1 MPVDQPAASVAE
13 SGLTDKA
20 ASQSA
25 AAGASTQP
33 SGDATSGVS
42 TETR

>member
-1 MPVDQPAASVAE
+1 MPADQPAASVAE

-25 AAGASTQP
+25 SAGGGTQS
-33 SGDATSGVS
+33 SGDAASGVS